1 MSTRPLRVL
10 VVHNR
15 YREPGGED
23 AVVAAETALLRAH
36 GHTVVEYRDDN
47 RRAEGLGT
55 VAAATQAVW
64 SRPSQRRLADLLR
77 AQPVDIAH
85 FHNTFFLISPS
96 AYHACRAAGVP
107 VVQTLH
113 NYRLACPAA
122 TFYRAG
128 RPCEDCLGRVPWP
141 GVLHACYRGS
151 RAQTALVAVTVT
163 AHRLLGT
170 WRSAVE
176 LYVASTDF
184 QRSKLVAAG
193 LPEDR
198 VVVKPH
204 FVDPDPGASPGA
216 GDYALYV
223 GRLGAEKGVG
233 TLLDAWAQLPDVP
246 LKIAGD
252 GPQADLVRRHLSKQP
267 DANVEWLSRIS
278 RNTVWALLRQA
289 RFLVFPSDCYE
300 TFGIAIVE
308 AFACGVPVIAARH
321 GAMAE
326 LVADDGN
333 GLLFAPGDAFDLAR
347 IVRQAWSDRATTARL
362 GRAARAEYEA
372 RYTAP
377 RNYTILSE
385 YYARVLERFKKP

>member
-1 MSTRPLRVL
+1 
-10 VVHNR
+10 
-15 YREPGGED
+15 
-23 AVVAAETALLRAH
+23 VAA
-36 GHTVVEYRDDN
+36 
-47 RRAEGLGT
+47 
-55 VAAATQAVW
+55 
-64 SRPSQRRLADLLR
+64 
-77 AQPVDIAH
+77 
-85 FHNTFFLISPS
+85 
-96 AYHACRAAGVP
+96 
-107 VVQTLH
+107 
-113 NYRLACPAA
+113 
-122 TFYRAG
+122 
-128 RPCEDCLGRVPWP
+128 
-141 GVLHACYRGS
+141 
-151 RAQTALVAVTVT
+151 TVT
-163 AHRLLGT
+163 AHRVLGT

-233 TLLDAWAQLPDVP
+233 TLLDAWAELPDVP

-252 GPQADLVRRHLSKQP
+252 GPQADLVRKHLSKQP
-267 DANVEWLSRIS
+267 HANVEWLGRIS

-326 LVADDGN
+326 LVADDVTGF
-333 GLLFAPGDAFDLAR
+333 LFAPGDAFDLAR
-347 IVRQAWSDRATTARL
+347 TVRRAWSDRATTARL

-377 RNYTILSE
+377 RNYTMLSE
-385 YYARVLERFKKP
+385 YYARGLERFKRP